1 MAGDAKKQSYTL
13 PRLSLK
19 KTFPIILGLVFT
31 ISVRAQIDP
40 NPFITTWETTSPDE
54 TVTIPTVSGET
65 YNYTVKWGDG
75 SANTTHTNATPPSHT
90 YTSADTYTI
99 TISGTFPRIRF
110 GEVDLLEFVTVS
122 NAAEQIRSIE
132 KWGDL
137 AWTSMNGAFAGCDNL
152 FIADE
157 AGAPNLSGVTD
168 MSYMFDNA
176 SAFNQDLSSWDTSS
190 VTNMSRMF
198 NRASAFNQ
206 DLSSWNTSSVTNMS
220 RMFNS
225 ASAFNQD
232 LSNWNTSSVT
242 DMSDMFAF
250 ASAFNQDLSNWNTS
264 SVTNM
269 LGMFA
274 FASAFNQD
282 LSSWNTSSAT
292 DMSDMFAF
300 ASAFNQDLS
309 NWNTSS
315 VTNMSRMFAFASAFN
330 QDLSNWNTSSVTFMS
345 DMFRRASAFNQD
357 LSSWNTSSVTNMSR
371 MFNSASAFNQD
382 LSNWNTSSVTDMS
395 DMFAFASAFN
405 QDLSNWNTS
414 SVTNMSRMFIGS
426 SFNQDLSKWDVS
438 SVTNMSSMFNG
449 SSFNQDLSEWDISN
463 VTDMMFMFFGNS
475 SMSSENYDKILIG
488 WSTLDTDAGETK
500 IPSSITFGAPDKYSC
515 RGKAGRDTLTDT
527 YSWDILRDEL
537 ISIRT
542 DKAVLEAL
550 TAQCE
555 VTADDLTDPTAKNK
569 CDGTTTVT
577 AVHNIPD
584 DAFPITESTLITWTY
599 THNSKS
605 IVQTQQVIVD
615 TTPPTVTALN
625 DINAACSL
633 AEADVNV
640 PTATDNCGGTVNVAL
655 KTGTNFPIQAGTTTI
670 TWVYTDDK
678 GNASEQTQTVNI
690 KDTTPPKVTGSLA
703 PVTSQCLINDATELT
718 KPPAPADNCGGTVSV
733 AIKDDTEF
741 PLQAGTTTITWVY
754 TDESDNMSEQ
764 TQTVNIDDTMKPRVA
779 ALDAIAAACSLEE
792 NDLTI
797 PKANDA
803 CDGEIMGTHN
813 VTNFPITESGTI
825 EWTYTDSDNNTA
837 TQTQTVMITLDG
849 ADPVPV
855 LPDLPEISE
864 ACKLE
869 SGDVTAPTA
878 KDCSGTILTGITT
891 AFPMTESGTIEW
903 TYTDSDNNTATQTQT
918 VTITLDSTDPVPV
931 LPDLPEIS
939 ETCKLE
945 SGDVIAPTARDC
957 SGTILTGITT
967 AFPMTESGTIEWTYT
982 DSDNNTATQ
991 TQTVNITLDGTDPVP
1006 VLPDLPAISEA
1017 CKVEAGD
1024 ESAPV
1029 ARDCSGTTL
1038 TGTTTAFPITESGT
1052 ITWTYTDNKG
1062 NTATQTQ
1069 EVTITA
1075 CPPEESELLSV
1086 ADDAVEAVVFP
1097 NPSGRYVE
1105 VQSPVESPIRIL
1117 SLEGKPLL
1125 EGTTNTRIDAAS
1137 LRSGLYLIQLPDGRL
1152 LKFVK
1157 K

>member
-1 MAGDAKKQSYTL
+1 MPNFLFTFRAGRMAGDAKKQSYTL

-220 RMFNS
+220 
-225 ASAFNQD
+225 
-232 LSNWNTSSVT
+232 
-242 DMSDMFAF
+242 DMFD
-250 ASAFNQDLSNWNTS
+250 N
-264 SVTNM
+264 
-269 LGMFA
+269 
-274 FASAFNQD
+274 
-282 LSSWNTSSAT
+282 
-292 DMSDMFAF
+292 
-300 ASAFNQDLS
+300 
-309 NWNTSS
+309 
-315 VTNMSRMFAFASAFN
+315 
-330 QDLSNWNTSSVTFMS
+330 
-345 DMFRRASAFNQD
+345 ASAFNQD
-357 LSSWNTSSVTNMSR
+357 LSSWNTSSVTNMSD
-371 MFNSASAFNQD
+371 MFAFASAFNQ
-382 LSNWNTSSVTDMS
+382 V
-395 DMFAFASAFN
+395 AFASAFN

-797 PKANDA
+797 PKA
-803 CDGEIMGTHN
+803 
-813 VTNFPITESGTI
+813 SR
-825 EWTYTDSDNNTA
+825 
-837 TQTQTVMITLDG
+837 Q
-849 ADPVPV
+849 
-855 LPDLPEISE
+855 
-864 ACKLE
+864 
-869 SGDVTAPTA
+869 
-878 KDCSGTILTGITT
+878 
-891 AFPMTESGTIEW
+891 
-903 TYTDSDNNTATQTQT
+903 
-918 VTITLDSTDPVPV
+918 
-931 LPDLPEIS
+931 
-939 ETCKLE
+939 
-945 SGDVIAPTARDC
+945 
-957 SGTILTGITT
+957 
-967 AFPMTESGTIEWTYT
+967 
-982 DSDNNTATQ
+982 
-991 TQTVNITLDGTDPVP
+991 
-1006 VLPDLPAISEA
+1006 
-1017 CKVEAGD
+1017 
-1024 ESAPV
+1024 
-1029 ARDCSGTTL
+1029 
-1038 TGTTTAFPITESGT
+1038 
-1052 ITWTYTDNKG
+1052 
-1062 NTATQTQ
+1062 
-1069 EVTITA
+1069 
-1075 CPPEESELLSV
+1075 
-1086 ADDAVEAVVFP
+1086 
-1097 NPSGRYVE
+1097 PSR
-1105 VQSPVESPIRIL
+1105 
-1117 SLEGKPLL
+1117 
-1125 EGTTNTRIDAAS
+1125 
-1137 LRSGLYLIQLPDGRL
+1137 
-1152 LKFVK
+1152 
-1157 K
+1157 

>member
-31 ISVRAQIDP
+31 ISVRAQSDP

-220 RMFNS
+220 
-225 ASAFNQD
+225 
-232 LSNWNTSSVT
+232 
-242 DMSDMFAF
+242 DMFD
-250 ASAFNQDLSNWNTS
+250 N
-264 SVTNM
+264 
-269 LGMFA
+269 
-274 FASAFNQD
+274 ASAFNQD
-282 LSSWNTSSAT
+282 LSSWNTSSVT
-292 DMSDMFAF
+292 NMSDMFAF

-837 TQTQTVMITLDG
+837 TQTQTV
-849 ADPVPV
+849 
-855 LPDLPEISE
+855 
-864 ACKLE
+864 
-869 SGDVTAPTA
+869 
-878 KDCSGTILTGITT
+878 
-891 AFPMTESGTIEW
+891 
-903 TYTDSDNNTATQTQT
+903 
-918 VTITLDSTDPVPV
+918 
-931 LPDLPEIS
+931 
-939 ETCKLE
+939 
-945 SGDVIAPTARDC
+945 
-957 SGTILTGITT
+957 
-967 AFPMTESGTIEWTYT
+967 
-982 DSDNNTATQ
+982 
-991 TQTVNITLDGTDPVP
+991 NITLDGTDPVP